1 MSTTNTFVQFY
12 HGLESNLPAE
22 LTEGTIYIT
31 HNGYMYVDL
40 TTEKGLERI
49 GMNSVEF
56 VGGISLLNIDYD
68 TILAFDTNEIV
79 IGNAT
84 SGATSAKLGSG
95 ILGYM
100 VLGKS

>member
-12 HGLESNLPAE
+12 HGLENNLPTE

-40 TTEKGLERI
+40 NTGTKVERI

-68 TILAFDTNEIV
+68 TILAFDTTEIV
-79 IGNAT
+79 IGAAA

-95 ILGYM
+95 VLGYM
-100 VLGKS
+100 VLGQG